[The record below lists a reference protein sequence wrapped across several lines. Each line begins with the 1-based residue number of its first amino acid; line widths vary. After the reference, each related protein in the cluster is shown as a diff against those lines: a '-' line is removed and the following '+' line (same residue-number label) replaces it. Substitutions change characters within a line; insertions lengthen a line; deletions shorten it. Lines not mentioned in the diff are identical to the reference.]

1 MEARREESRHRVVH
15 CPFDHSAVSL
25 QQSWLLSH
33 GRVTRGEEPLS
44 LRTALGWADRPTIY
58 LLSSSWLLPLSGQDH
73 LHKAWTPLYFWAV
86 FFCPLQPAS
95 KTARTPV
102 SSDKST
108 HEAGV
113 IEDSS
118 TMSITEAVLVWSSVP
133 GRLNS
138 MAIIASA
145 LQPWR

>member
-15 CPFDHSAVSL
+15 CPFDHSTVSL

-33 GRVTRGEEPLS
+33 GRAGRGEEPLS

-58 LLSSSWLLPLSGQDH
+58 LLSSFWLLPLSGQDH
-73 LHKAWTPLYFWAV
+73 LHKAWPPLYFWAV
-86 FFCPLQPAS
+86 FWSLQPAS
-95 KTARTPV
+95 RTARTPV

-113 IEDSS
+113 IEDPS
-118 TMSITEAVLVWSSVP
+118 TMSVREAVLVWSSVP
-133 GRLNS
+133 RRLS
-138 MAIIASA
+138 
-145 LQPWR
+145 